1 MAGVKVLNVFD
12 DVVGHQPVLALLGQ
26 ELARPAQVYL
36 FVGPGSVGKATV
48 ARRFAAALL
57 CPQEGVHEGTCSHCR
72 RTLEGN
78 HPDLTV
84 VEPEGRTALTVDQ
97 ARTTVA
103 AATLAPVEASRK
115 VFLFEEAGS
124 MNEQA
129 ANALLKTLEEPTAS
143 TVFLLAV
150 EGEDELPPTVASRA
164 RLIYLGRIGDEE
176 VAESLVRMG
185 VEPPQAEEASLISG
199 GRPGLALALAT
210 RPEVAAFR
218 KAWLAVPLQVSPRP
232 GDAIRLAEGVLDAA
246 EPLLAALRERHQ
258 AERASVDSETPFH
271 RAMGDRQERELRRAT
286 QTLFVTGLEI
296 LASWYRDAAA
306 AQHGAPIRNRDI
318 PGTALA
324 SLSPPAA
331 VAGAE
336 RVLEAVEGLR
346 ANQRPQL
353 VLASLFADLGA
364 VD

>member
-1 MAGVKVLNVFD
+1 VAGVTVAKVFD
-12 DVVGHQPVLALLGQ
+12 DVVGHRPVVALLAQ
-26 ELARPAQVYL
+26 ELARPAQAYL
-36 FVGPGSVGKATV
+36 FVGPASVGKATV

-57 CPQEGVHEGTCSHCR
+57 CPQEGLHEGTCPYCR
-72 RTLEGN
+72 RVLEGN

-143 TVFLLAV
+143 TVFLLVA

-164 RLIYLGRIGDEE
+164 RLIHLGRVGDAE
-176 VAESLVRMG
+176 VAESLVRLG
-185 VEPPQAEEASLISG
+185 VEKTQAVEASLIAG

-210 RPEVAAFR
+210 RQEVAAFR
-218 KAWLAVPLQVSPRP
+218 EAWLEVPLQVSPRP
-232 GDAIRLAEGVLDAA
+232 GDAIRLAEGVLGAA
-246 EPLLAALRERHQ
+246 EPLLAALRQRHQ
-258 AERASVDSETPFH
+258 AERASVEETPFH
-271 RAMGDRQERELRRAT
+271 RAIGDRQERELRRAT
-286 QTLFVTGLEI
+286 QALFVTGLEI

-306 AQHGAPIRNRDI
+306 AQYGATVRNRDI

-324 SLSPPAA
+324 SLSPQAA

-364 VD
+364 VG